1 LRIWSRPCSLPIL
14 ITIFSVEI
22 MAEDGYVSLDDSLEE
37 AARSKIEVPPDL
49 EALPVSQSREEELMA
64 QLSRAQMESERRL
77 DQLVRCR
84 ADLDNLM
91 KRSAKEKDDY
101 ARYAAERLIARLLPV
116 LDSLEAA
123 AKHDEGAGH
132 LYRQLLDVLGSE
144 GLKPIVA
151 LGRKYDPYQHE
162 ALYQVRTD
170 EGEEDT
176 VVEEIQK
183 GYLLHSRVIRFSKVA
198 VGKRE

>member
-1 LRIWSRPCSLPIL
+1 
-14 ITIFSVEI
+14 
-22 MAEDGYVSLDDSLEE
+22 MAEDEYVSLDDRQEE
-37 AARSKIEVPPDL
+37 AAGSRL
-49 EALPVSQSREEELMA
+49 EETFGPEADQVLQSRVEEMMA
-64 QLSRAQMESERRL
+64 QLSKAQMESERRL

-84 ADLDNLM
+84 ADLENLM
-91 KRSAKEKDDY
+91 KRSAKEKEDY
-101 ARYAAERLIARLLPV
+101 ARYAAESLIARLLPV

-132 LYRQLLDVLGSE
+132 LYQQLLDVLSAE
-144 GLKPIVA
+144 GLKPIEA
-151 LGRKYDPYQHE
+151 LGRKFDPYQHE
-162 ALYQVRTD
+162 ALYRVKTE
-170 EGEEDT
+170 EGEDDT